1 MISKTVHTLTQ
12 CGLSKTRNETSPPY
26 SACDAVRQ
34 VLGMC
39 DAVRQVLGMRYATVV
54 KASGRRA
61 A

>member
-34 VLGMC
+34 VLGM
-39 DAVRQVLGMRYATVV
+39 RYATVV